1 MRGLNGPS
9 RGRFFI
15 AKGGRACGRLMFP
28 RPRTKKDSRPSSQSQ
43 KCLRREKETKLY
55 MDGDGGEETH
65 KCGERRSRTVHN
77 WHAAGGFHCPPPLPL
92 CMQRRI
98 YVYGSRKGR
107 PLLPLAVTTTVVVV
121 VVAFSPFVCL
131 RLDFIWCPFLFKK
144 RRC

>member
-98 YVYGSRKGR
+98 YVYGSQRGGHSSPWR
-107 PLLPLAVTTTVVVV
+107 SPPLLLLLLLLLH
-121 VVAFSPFVCL
+121 F
-131 RLDFIWCPFLFKK
+131 RLLCA
-144 RRC
+144 CA